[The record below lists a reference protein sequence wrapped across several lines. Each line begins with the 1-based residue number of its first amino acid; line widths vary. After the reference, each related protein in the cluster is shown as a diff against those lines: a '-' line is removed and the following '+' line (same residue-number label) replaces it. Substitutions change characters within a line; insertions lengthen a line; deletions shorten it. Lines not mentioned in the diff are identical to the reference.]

1 MPSGTHSWHGQ
12 PRLVPRDSLAGIPC
26 VVVGENELRLGRD
39 SSCDVVIPEL
49 TVSRRHARLFW
60 ENGELVVEDLG
71 SSGGTFVNG
80 VRIQRAVLHPG
91 DLVRL
96 GPRVEL
102 LAQAEPT
109 SSLLGQ
115 ALGEEEGSRGVR
127 HLQVLLETA
136 RALNSATVLEEVLE
150 LVLRTVVRLMGA
162 DRGSVVLIGEESQR
176 TAVACYPS
184 APDEKG
190 WAERSSLLE
199 AAMAQRKTVVR
210 EALLSPTTSMV
221 ARGIEL
227 AAATPLLVARR
238 PMGSAGEASFVAS
251 IDVIGGVLVERRV
264 LGESFSREELAVFE
278 SLAADA
284 AAAID
289 NARLYREAR
298 EKAKIEHEMS
308 LARAI
313 QKALLQE
320 PVAVPFAELF
330 AFSDAARRVAGDLY
344 HTAQRS
350 DGSLAVTVG
359 DVSGKGVAAALLM
372 ALVQGLL
379 GLLHDLG
386 HPLSSLAPTLDRTL
400 RRYNPGNRFLTLA
413 TAVLERNG
421 TTQVVNAGHCP
432 VVVVRADGTVEEIA
446 PHGPILGLLPVA
458 RWSSTELTLHRGD
471 ALVLYSDGILE
482 SCSPQGE
489 EFGAEGIRHA
499 VAAAGRSAAELG
511 TALLQ
516 AAAAHRC
523 GDEAEDDVTVLVV
536 RFLGEPAGH
545 KPQAVSETAG

>member
-1 MPSGTHSWHGQ
+1 MPSAADSWPGQ
-12 PRLVPRDSLAGIPC
+12 PRLVPRHSLAGIPC
-26 VVVGENELRLGRD
+26 VLVGEGELRLGRD
-39 SSCDVVIPEL
+39 SSCDVVIPEV

-60 ENGELVVEDLG
+60 ENGELVLEDLG
-71 SSGGTFVNG
+71 SSGGSFLNG
-80 VRIQRAVLHPG
+80 VRVRRAVLRPG

-102 LAQAEPT
+102 LVQSDST
-109 SSLLGQ
+109 SSALGQ
-115 ALGEEEGSRGVR
+115 ALEEEGSGGVR

-136 RALNSATVLEEVLE
+136 RALNSATVLEEVLD

-162 DRGSVVLIGEESQR
+162 DRGSVVLTGEEGQR
-176 TAVACYPS
+176 TAVACHPS
-184 APDEKG
+184 APDETE

-210 EALLSPTTSMV
+210 EAALSPTTSMV

-251 IDVIGGVLVERRV
+251 IDVIGGMLVERRV
-264 LGESFSREELAVFE
+264 LGEGLSRDELAVFE

-313 QKALLQE
+313 QEALLQE

-330 AFSDAARRVAGDLY
+330 AFSEAARRVAGDLY
-344 HTAQRS
+344 HTFRRG

-359 DVSGKGVAAALLM
+359 DVSGKGVAASLLM

-386 HPLSSLAPTLDRTL
+386 QPLSSLAPTLDRNL
-400 RRYNPGNRFLTLA
+400 RQYNPGNRFLTLA
-413 TAVLERNG
+413 TAVVQRDG
-421 TTQVVNAGHCP
+421 TTEVLNAGHCP
-432 VVVVRADGTVEEIA
+432 VVVVRADGTLEEIP
-446 PHGPILGLLPVA
+446 PHGPVLGLLPAA
-458 RWSSTELTLHRGD
+458 RWSTTELALRCGD

-482 SCSPQGE
+482 SSSPEGA
-489 EFGAEGIRHA
+489 EFGQDGIRGA
-499 VAAAGRSAAELG
+499 VAKAGQSAGELG
-511 TALLQ
+511 AALLE
-516 AAAAHRC
+516 AAAAHRR
-523 GDEAEDDVTVLVV
+523 GSEAEDDVTVLVV
-536 RFLGEPAGH
+536 RFLGEAGGRE
-545 KPQAVSETAG
+545 PRSVAETVG